1 MGASPAKVRIR
12 SGGPCRSAVSF
23 RYAQYELKRTVA
35 QNAFGM
41 EGCREAEGLLE
52 EWLSAARA
60 SDWCT
65 QRCQR
70 AEPETPLVG

>member
-1 MGASPAKVRIR
+1 MGASLAKVGIR
-12 SGGPCRSAVSF
+12 SGGPCRSAVSL
-23 RYAQYELKRTVA
+23 RYAKSELKRTVV
-35 QNAFGM
+35 QNALGL

-60 SDWCT
+60 RDWYT